1 MGLFLSC
8 VPLFAWSQQDS
19 LAWLLQDTIADQRL
33 NEIVVT
39 AKLPLIEM
47 SAGQTTFRTDAS
59 IIQNTG
65 SLYDI
70 LSSLPGVMID
80 SNGNILLNGQSG
92 VKVLMDGKPTY
103 LSGDELVNLLKST
116 PATNTDKIDLITQP
130 SANHDAAGSS
140 GLIDIRTRK
149 IKLRGINLTLNGN
162 GSFGRSGSG
171 YGSITMNIRENKSN
185 LYLTYSYF
193 KGQNVIDMFI
203 DRAFGRDGKRMT
215 QNSYRKQEPYS
226 HYFKIGYDYY
236 LNERTIWGNSISG
249 NFSGQK
255 EKADMYTDIQHGK
268 TVGNTFSHTDR
279 SWNNFSAGTN
289 ITHRLKKEGGEVS
302 ASFDY
307 FRYDNTGN
315 QLINSFKPDT
325 LNGDMKGN
333 INLYI
338 GQADVTYPLNE
349 NWRLQAGGKTS
360 FVKIGNTAGYMR
372 PLSTGWLPD
381 GTLGSRFVYDENI
394 NALYLQAGYEMER
407 LKLTAGLRMEHTYV
421 HGDFGGNT
429 LQRDSSFTTNYLHL
443 FPTFAL
449 QYSLISGNALQ
460 LSYSRRITRPNY
472 GDLNPFTYIFDEY
485 TREGG
490 NTKLLPSFSNNVE
503 VAYVYRDWLQT
514 TLFFSHTEDAIMKSY
529 QEQANQSVYV
539 SPKNLSSYAQMGIR
553 INAANLSPSSFWKMN
568 ITAIGIYNNYHWI
581 EQGKKMKNRISTPIF
596 SWMNQFTFAST
607 WSAEFSANYNGRMAY
622 AQATVH
628 PILEMNIALQKKIF
642 QGRGA
647 VTLFAKDLFNTN
659 YQKVD
664 IQALGTQ
671 MFLDERHN
679 KRVLGIAFSWRF
691 QKGSEAKESIR
702 KNGIDE
708 TKRVNL

>member
-1 MGLFLSC
+1 
-8 VPLFAWSQQDS
+8 
-19 LAWLLQDTIADQRL
+19 
-33 NEIVVT
+33 
-39 AKLPLIEM
+39 
-47 SAGQTTFRTDAS
+47 
-59 IIQNTG
+59 
-65 SLYDI
+65 
-70 LSSLPGVMID
+70 
-80 SNGNILLNGQSG
+80 
-92 VKVLMDGKPTY
+92 
-103 LSGDELVNLLKST
+103 
-116 PATNTDKIDLITQP
+116 
-130 SANHDAAGSS
+130 
-140 GLIDIRTRK
+140 
-149 IKLRGINLTLNGN
+149 
-162 GSFGRSGSG
+162 
-171 YGSITMNIRENKSN
+171 
-185 LYLTYSYF
+185 
-193 KGQNVIDMFI
+193 
-203 DRAFGRDGKRMT
+203 
-215 QNSYRKQEPYS
+215 
-226 HYFKIGYDYY
+226 
-236 LNERTIWGNSISG
+236 
-249 NFSGQK
+249 
-255 EKADMYTDIQHGK
+255 MYTDIQHGK

-338 GQADVTYPLNE
+338 GQTDVTYPLNE

-372 PLSTGWLPD
+372 PSSTGWLPD

-553 INAANLSPSSFWKMN
+553 INAANLSLSSFWKMN

-581 EQGKKMKNRISTPIF
+581 EQGKKMKNRIFTPIF

-664 IQALGTQ
+664 IQVLGTQ

-691 QKGSEAKESIR
+691 QKGSEEKESIR

>member
-1 MGLFLSC
+1 MGLLLSY
-8 VPLFAWSQQDS
+8 VPLFVWSQQDS
-19 LAWLLQDTIADQRL
+19 LVSSLQDTIADQRL

-39 AKLPLIEM
+39 AKLPLTEI
-47 SAGQTTFRTDAS
+47 SAGRTTFRIDAS

-65 SLYDI
+65 SLYDV

-80 SNGNILLNGQSG
+80 SNGGILLYGQSG

-103 LSGDELVNLLKST
+103 LSGNELVYLLKST

-149 IKLRGINLTLNGN
+149 IKLRGMNLTLNGN
-162 GSFGRSGSG
+162 GNFGRSGSG
-171 YGSITMNIRENKSN
+171 YGSTTMNIRENKSN
-185 LYLTYSYF
+185 LYLIYSCF
-193 KGQNVIDMFI
+193 KGQNVMDMFT
-203 DRAFGRDGKRMT
+203 DRAFDRDGKRMI
-215 QNSYRKQEPYS
+215 QKSYRKQKPYS

-249 NFSGQK
+249 NFYGHK
-255 EKADMYTDIQHGK
+255 EKADMYTDIQHGE
-268 TVGNTFSHTDR
+268 TTGNTFSYTNR
-279 SWNNFSAGTN
+279 SGNNFSVGTN
-289 ITHRLKKEGGEVS
+289 IMHRLEKEGGEVS

-307 FRYDNTGN
+307 FRYSNTGN

-325 LNGDMKGN
+325 LNGAMKGN
-333 INLYI
+333 TNLYI
-338 GQADVTYPLNE
+338 GQVDITYPLNE

-360 FVKIGNTAGYMR
+360 FVRIGNWAGYMR
-372 PLSTGWLPD
+372 PSSTGWLPD

-394 NALYLQAGYEMER
+394 NALYLQAGYEIER
-407 LKLTAGLRMEHTYV
+407 LKLTTGLRMEHTCV
-421 HGDFGGNT
+421 HGNFGGNT

-490 NTKLLPSFSNNVE
+490 NTKLLPSFSNNIE
-503 VAYVYRDWLQT
+503 IAYVYRDWLQT
-514 TLFFSHTEDAIMKSY
+514 ILFFSHTEDAIIKSY
-529 QEQANQSVYV
+529 QEQENQSIYV
-539 SPKNLSSYAQMGIR
+539 SPQNLSSYTQMGMR
-553 INAANLSPSSFWKMN
+553 INAANLLPASFWKMN
-568 ITAIGIYNNYHWI
+568 ITAIGMYNNYHWI
-581 EQGKKMKNRISTPIF
+581 EQGKKMKNRIFTPTF

-607 WSAEFSANYNGRMAY
+607 WSAEISANYNGKMAY

-628 PILEMNIALQKKIF
+628 PILEVNIGIQKKVF
-642 QGRGA
+642 QGRGT

-664 IQALGTQ
+664 IQILGTQ
-671 MFLDERHN
+671 AFLDERNN
-679 KRVLGIAFSWRF
+679 KRVLGIAFSWCF